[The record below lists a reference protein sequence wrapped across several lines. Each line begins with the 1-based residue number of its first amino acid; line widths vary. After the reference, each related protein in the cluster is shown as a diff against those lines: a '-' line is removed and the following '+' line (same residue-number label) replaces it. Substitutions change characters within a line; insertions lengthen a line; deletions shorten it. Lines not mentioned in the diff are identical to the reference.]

1 MGVDAD
7 GCSHSTSRL
16 LRDRWLLADKTTLHV
31 RWVQPGL
38 TVNVLRERYKGIQA
52 KDLMLVCRNV
62 AVIPQCLV
70 VIQLDLVC

>member
-52 KDLMLVCRNV
+52 KDLMLVCRSV
-62 AVIPQCLV
+62 AVIPRCLV